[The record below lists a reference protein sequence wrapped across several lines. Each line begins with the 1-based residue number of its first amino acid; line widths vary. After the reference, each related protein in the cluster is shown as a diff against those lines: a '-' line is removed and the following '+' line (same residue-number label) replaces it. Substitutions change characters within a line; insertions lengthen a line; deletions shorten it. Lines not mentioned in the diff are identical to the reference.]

1 MKKNLMT
8 MATVAMA
15 MTIASCST
23 SKNAQVSGKEKTGN
37 EVIIN
42 NSQMDENY
50 LILTD
55 TQRQIVEKNNDF
67 ALRLFQ
73 EVSGFESR
81 VISPMSVSYLM
92 GMLANA
98 ADGNTREE
106 IMKTIGCEDISVKE
120 LNEFYL
126 AMMNQANPGDKST
139 ALKIANYIALNDR
152 FSLKKPFENDMKNFY
167 HSGVESLD
175 FSSSSATK
183 HINEW
188 CKKNTDGMI
197 PSIIDQ
203 VEPSAVSYLMNAIYF
218 NGTWA
223 EKFDKKDT
231 KTENFR
237 GYTRDIKKVPMMHRN
252 DEYYYMNNDMY
263 AAISLPYSN
272 RKYTMTV
279 LLPNE
284 DKSIPEM
291 MKDFKVEDLRKLNRN
306 MEKCIVDLKLP
317 RFTTELNLTLNDI
330 IGKLGAPSMF
340 TSTANFSHFAD
351 GSLSISK
358 MLQKAKIEV
367 SEEGTKAAAVTA
379 AIMTMSA
386 LQPEPRHVVFH
397 ANRPFVYMITD
408 NTTGAIFFMGL
419 YTGSGE

>member
-23 SKNAQVSGKEKTGN
+23 SKNAQGSGKEKTGN

-126 AMMNQANPGDKST
+126 AMMNQVNPGDKSA

-167 HSGVESLD
+167 HAGVESLD

-188 CKKNTDGMI
+188 CKKSTDGMI

-223 EKFDKKDT
+223 DKFDKKDT

-263 AAISLPYSN
+263 AAVSLPYSN

-291 MKDFKVEDLRKLNRN
+291 MKDIKVKDLHKINWN
-306 MEKCIVDLKLP
+306 MEKCVVDLKLP

-340 TSTANFSHFAD
+340 TSTANFSYFAD
-351 GSLSISK
+351 GNLSISK

-386 LQPEPRHVVFH
+386 LQPEPRHVEFH

>member
-8 MATVAMA
+8 MATMAMA
-15 MTIASCST
+15 MTLASCST
-23 SKNAQVSGKEKTGN
+23 SKSAQGSGKEKTGN

-42 NSQMDENY
+42 NSQMDENF
-50 LILTD
+50 LIMTD
-55 TQRQIVEKNNDF
+55 AQRKIVEKNNDF
-67 ALRLFQ
+67 AFRLFN

-98 ADGNTREE
+98 ADGNTRDE
-106 IMKTIGCEDISVKE
+106 IMKTIGCDQVSLKE

-126 AMMNQANPGDKST
+126 AMMNQANPNDKSA
-139 ALKIANYIALNDR
+139 ALKIANYIALNDQ
-152 FSLKKPFENDMKNFY
+152 FNLKKPFENDMKNFY
-167 HSGVESLD
+167 HAGVESLD
-175 FSSSSATK
+175 FSSSSTTK

-188 CKKNTDGMI
+188 CKKNTEGMI

-223 EKFDKKDT
+223 DKFDKKNT
-231 KTENFR
+231 QTENFR

-252 DEYYYMNNDMY
+252 DEYFYTSNNMY

-272 RKYTMTV
+272 HKYTMTV

-284 DKSIPEM
+284 DKSISDVIRNFE
-291 MKDFKVEDLRKLNRN
+291 VEDLRDMNRS
-306 MEKCIVDLKLP
+306 MEKCVVDLKLP
-317 RFTTELNLTLNDI
+317 RFTTEMNITLNDI
-330 IGKLGAPSMF
+330 ISKMGAPSMF
-340 TSTANFSHFAD
+340 TSNANFSHFAD
-351 GSLSISK
+351 GSLSITK
-358 MLQKAKIEV
+358 MLQKTKIEV

-386 LQPEPRHVVFH
+386 LQPEPRHVEFH
-397 ANRPFVYMITD
+397 ANRPFVYMIID
-408 NTTGAIFFMGL
+408 NTTGAIFFMGQ